1 MNHWPWAEQFVPDGI
16 YLNAA
21 SMGLPCRGTREA
33 LTAHL
38 QAWTEGRVQPQD
50 LDAVVAR
57 CRELYAGLVGLDPRT
72 VAVGS
77 QASAMI
83 APLAAWV
90 PDGAEVL
97 VARGEF
103 TSVSFPFFAQQ
114 ARGVRVRE
122 VPLADLPTAVGP
134 QTALVA
140 VAMVQSADGAILDL
154 PALRDACIA
163 HGTEIL
169 LDLTQAAGW
178 LPVDLDDVAF
188 TVCAGYKW
196 LLAPRGTGY
205 LSVREDLIDAV
216 VPSQAGWYAGED
228 RWSSIYG
235 GPLRLA
241 QSARRF
247 DVSPAWP
254 AWVGAE
260 PALELLTEI
269 GIAALHQHAVGL
281 ANQFTTGLGL
291 GETDSAIVSL
301 PMTESG
307 AAALADAG
315 IVTAGRAGKV
325 RFSFHVHTTADDV
338 ERAVAVL
345 AGSAPGVG

>member
-21 SMGLPCRGTREA
+21 SMGLPSRGTREA
-33 LTAHL
+33 MTAHL
-38 QAWTEGRVQPQD
+38 DAWAAGRVQPQD

-57 CRELYAGLVGLDPRT
+57 CRDLYAALVGLDPSA

-77 QASAMI
+77 QASAMV
-83 APLAAWV
+83 APVAAWV
-90 PDGAEVL
+90 PNGAEVL
-97 VARGEF
+97 VAEGEF
-103 TSVSFPFFAQQ
+103 TSVTFPFFAQQ
-114 ARGVRVRE
+114 GRGVRVRE
-122 VPLADLPTAVGP
+122 VPLAHLPTAVGP

-140 VAMVQSADGAILDL
+140 VSMVQSADGAVLDL
-154 PALRDACIA
+154 SALRAACRA

-169 LDLTQAAGW
+169 LDLTQSAGW
-178 LPVDLDDVAF
+178 LPTDLDGVAF

-205 LSVREDLIDAV
+205 LSVREDLLDAV
-216 VPSQAGWYAGED
+216 VASQAGWYAGED

-241 QSARRF
+241 SSARRF

-254 AWVGAE
+254 VWVGAE

-269 GIAALHQHAVGL
+269 GPAALHAHAVGL
-281 ANQFTTGLGL
+281 ANRFTTGLGL
-291 GETDSAIVSL
+291 GETASAIVSL
-301 PMTESG
+301 PVSERG
-307 AAALADAG
+307 RAALTDAG
-315 IVTAGRAGKV
+315 IVTAGRAGRV
-325 RFSFHVHTTADDV
+325 RFSFHVHTTAEDV

-345 AGSAPGVG
+345 RGHLE